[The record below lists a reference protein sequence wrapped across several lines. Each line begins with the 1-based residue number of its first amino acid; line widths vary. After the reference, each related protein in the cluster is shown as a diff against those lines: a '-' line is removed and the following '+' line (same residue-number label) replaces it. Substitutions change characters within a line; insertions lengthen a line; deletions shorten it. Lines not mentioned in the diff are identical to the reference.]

1 MLEILIII
9 ITMKKKLQQPH
20 VIGPIPEPLTVT
32 SLRTYWSKTYN
43 ELGKPDWAHIFPF
56 YHPDMTFHDSIQI
69 IQGREPFLR
78 MCERLTKRSQKLVMD
93 IGTVTQANQKLLFTW
108 TMTIVY
114 KRAPSTPLYGAT
126 QLTLHEDGRII
137 HQRDFY
143 DLWGDIYNN
152 IPVWKKFYR
161 WFMKTFF
168 G

>member
-1 MLEILIII
+1 MEKQKENIEVNEPL
-9 ITMKKKLQQPH
+9 PA
-20 VIGPIPEPLTVT
+20 PLTVET
-32 SLRTYWSKTYN
+32 LKTYWSKTYN
-43 ELGKPDWAHIFPF
+43 TIGKPDWSHIFAF

-69 IQGREPFLR
+69 IKGKTPFME
-78 MCERLTKRSQKLVMD
+78 MCNRLTKRSQKLVMD
-93 IGTVTQANQKLLFTW
+93 LHTVTQTDNKLLFNW

-152 IPVWKKFYR
+152 IPGWRRFYR

>member
-1 MLEILIII
+1 
-9 ITMKKKLQQPH
+9 MKKALTHEDLNQPL
-20 VIGPIPEPLTVT
+20 PCPLTVAT
-32 SLRTYWSKTYN
+32 LKTYWSKTYN
-43 ELGKPDWAHIFPF
+43 TVGKPDWSHIFPF

-69 IQGREPFLR
+69 IHGKLPFMK
-78 MCERLTKRSQKLVMD
+78 MCNRLTKRSGKLIMD
-93 IGTVTQANQKLLFTW
+93 LGTITQTDNKLLFTW

-126 QLTLHEDGRII
+126 QLTLHEDGRIM

-152 IPVWKKFYR
+152 VPIWKKIYR
-161 WFMKTFF
+161 WWMKTFF

>member
-9 ITMKKKLQQPH
+9 IIMKKKLQQPH

-93 IGTVTQANQKLLFTW
+93 IGTVTQANNKLLFTW

-152 IPVWKKFYR
+152 IPVWRKFYR